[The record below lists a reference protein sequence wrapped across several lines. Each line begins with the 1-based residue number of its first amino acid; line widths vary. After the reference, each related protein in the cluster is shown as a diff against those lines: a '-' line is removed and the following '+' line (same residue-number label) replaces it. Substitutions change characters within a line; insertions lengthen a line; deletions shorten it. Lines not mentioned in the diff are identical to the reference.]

1 MTALAPIMEGF
12 FTERLIGQRRASGHT
27 IASYR
32 DTFRLLLAFIHDR
45 TGTSPS
51 RLALADLDATVIAA
65 FLDHL
70 ETSRHNSIR
79 TRNNRLAAIHS
90 LFAYASLQAPEHAA
104 VIARVLAIPAKRTE
118 RPLICFLTED
128 EADALLNAPDIDTKL
143 GRRDHAL
150 LLVAIQTG
158 LRVSELAA
166 LSWADVELDT
176 GPHLRCLGKGR
187 KERITP
193 LTTQTITVLAD
204 WHTECHPDPADPVF
218 PSRRQ
223 ADRLSTDGIA
233 AIVAR
238 HVTTATGC
246 CPSLK
251 AKTVTPHVLRHTCA
265 MRLLAVGVDISII
278 ALWLGHESVETT
290 QIYLHADLAIKERAL
305 ARTAP
310 TGTRPGRYRPP
321 DSLLAFLDSL

>member
-32 DTFRLLLAFIHDR
+32 DTFRLLLGYVQAHG
-45 TGTSPS
+45 GTSPS
-51 RLALADLDATVIAA
+51 RLTLEDVDATVIAG
-65 FLDHL
+65 FLAHL
-70 ETSRHNSIR
+70 ETNRHNSVR

-90 LFAYASLQAPEHAA
+90 LFAYAALRVPEHSEL
-104 VIARVLAIPAKRTE
+104 IARVLAIPAKRTE
-118 RPLICFLTED
+118 RPLIGFLTDD
-128 EADALLNAPDIDTKL
+128 EVDALLAAPDTDTML

-166 LSWADVELDT
+166 LSWTDVEL
-176 GPHLRCLGKGR
+176 GAGAHVRCHGKGR

-193 LTTQTITVLAD
+193 LTTQTTTVLAD
-204 WHTECHPDPADPVF
+204 WHAETRPEPDDPMF

-223 ADRLSTDGIA
+223 SSRLSTDGIA

-238 HVTTATGC
+238 HANTTAAG
-246 CPSLK
+246 CPSLGTK
-251 AKTVTPHVLRHTCA
+251 DVTPHVLRHTCA
-265 MRLLAVGVDISII
+265 MRLLAVGVDITVI

-290 QIYLHADLAIKERAL
+290 QMYLHADLAIKERAL
-305 ARTAP
+305 ARTTP
-310 TGTRPGRYRPP
+310 PGTRPGRYRAP
-321 DSLLAFLDSL
+321 DTLLAFLDSL